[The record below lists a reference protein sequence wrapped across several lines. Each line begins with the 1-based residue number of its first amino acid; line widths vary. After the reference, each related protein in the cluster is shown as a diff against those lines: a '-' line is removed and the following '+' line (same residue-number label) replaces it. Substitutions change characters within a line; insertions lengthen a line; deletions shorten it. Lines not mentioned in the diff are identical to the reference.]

1 MASLRLPND
10 LAGHQTGAP
19 NVIQLSW
26 PGLPHRAREADLG
39 RLGHMRRATR
49 PRTLYSTGVVKL

>member
-1 MASLRLPND
+1 MASLRLPNQ
-10 LAGHQTGAP
+10 LARRQAGGP

-26 PGLPHRAREADLG
+26 PGPRHRAAEVELG
-39 RLGHMRRATR
+39 RLGHMRRAFR